1 MPNRKGMLLF
11 SCDELNSSARYVPFW
26 MGRAGWIMQDGRLA
40 QVDSSA
46 CDGDRGNLQDIPL
59 VAHRGYA
66 ARYPENTRESLAA
79 AVSVGAKFLEFD
91 IQLSADGVPVLL
103 HDASLERTAGRR
115 GTVFDLSAAEL
126 TGIEVNEND
135 RLGGTF
141 KGVRIPRLR
150 EVAMDLARWP
160 GVTAFV
166 EIKRQSLNHFGTGFT
181 LDRVLDA
188 LAQVLDSCV
197 VISFSADAVLEARR
211 RCNCAIGWALPHWS
225 EESRQTAIRL
235 VPEYLFCDHLLLPP
249 PAEALWQGPWRW
261 VAYEVAEAGLA
272 QSLVQRGVHMIETM
286 EIAEMMGLTGQEPG
300 STSANAFPI

>member
-1 MPNRKGMLLF
+1 MHNRK
-11 SCDELNSSARYVPFW
+11 S
-26 MGRAGWIMQDGRLA
+26 
-40 QVDSSA
+40 
-46 CDGDRGNLQDIPL
+46 IPL

-126 TGIEVNEND
+126 TCIEVNEND

-141 KGVRIPRLR
+141 KGVRIPRLQQ
-150 EVAMDLARWP
+150 VAMDLAGWP

-166 EIKRQSLNHFGTGFT
+166 EIKRKSLKHFGIGFT

-188 LAQVLDSCV
+188 LAPVLDSCV
-197 VISFSADAVLEARR
+197 LISFSADAVVEARH
-211 RCNCAIGWALPHWS
+211 RCNCAIGWAVPHWS
-225 EESRQTAIRL
+225 EESHQTAIRL
-235 VPEYLFCDHLLLPP
+235 APEYLFCDHLLLPP
-249 PAEALWQGPWRW
+249 PAQALWQGPWRW
-261 VAYEVAEAGLA
+261 VAYEVADPVLA
-272 QSLVQRGVHMIETM
+272 LSLVQRGVHMIETM
-286 EIAEMMGLTGQEPG
+286 AIAEMMGLTGREPG
-300 STSANAFPI
+300 HTSGNAFPI